1 MTNERCE
8 LRHRLQEDGDGGV
21 PPVGERE
28 DGGCERTEAG
38 KKRRRD
44 AGSLVRASLG
54 YVGCGWYGR
63 GAAYYAV
70 NTVHIGMRA
79 AGKGITTALAHP
91 PTPHGPLESTS
102 SLRSHTQPDSLVLI
116 NKDHSLSLSL
126 LQIPVFRNIVKLD
139 IKT

>member
-21 PPVGERE
+21 PVGERE
-28 DGGCERTEAG
+28 RT
-38 KKRRRD
+38 RRRGRR
-44 AGSLVRASLG
+44 AEGMLVVGKSSLG
-54 YVGCGWYGR
+54 YVGCRWYGR

-91 PTPHGPLESTS
+91 PTPRPLES
-102 SLRSHTQPDSLVLI
+102 P
-116 NKDHSLSLSL
+116 
-126 LQIPVFRNIVKLD
+126 
-139 IKT
+139 